1 VPHAFERLSVQD
13 ASFILFEG
21 PSNPMHVGAVAL
33 LEAGPLRK
41 PEGGVDVEAIR
52 VSVAACLHRLPR
64 YRQRLAFTPVEGWPV
79 WVDDERFDIAY
90 HVRHTALPRPGSDAQ
105 LKELAGQL
113 LSQPLDRARPL
124 WEIWV
129 VQGLDGDR
137 FAVVVKTHHCMVD
150 GVAGVEL
157 LTTLFRTTADRSV
170 ERVGRWRPRP
180 VPSTL
185 ALLIDGAARRIDAG
199 VAAAS
204 ATVGALRDPR
214 AAAENAAASATA
226 VWHALR
232 DGLHLAVRTPFN
244 LETAASR
251 RLEWCSLDLAEVKEV
266 RRRLDGTVN
275 DVVLAVVSG
284 ALRGCL
290 EKHHVSLRKLDL
302 RVVVPVNVR
311 TGGEAHARGNHVSA
325 WFVSLPVDEADPLA
339 RFERVRRETQRA
351 RASKATEGI
360 SLLTRFA
367 DWTGSMLFATLGV
380 RVAAT
385 LHPYHL
391 IVTNVAGPQVPQY
404 LLGARLLALYPQLP
418 LFEHEGLGIA
428 VFSYAGR
435 IGFSLIADWELLPD
449 LPELA
454 DFIER
459 CFAELR
465 AAALRS
471 GEVPAVSSPAPSRS
485 DRPRADAARS
495 GGGAQ
500 RHA

>member
-1 VPHAFERLSVQD
+1 VPHSFERLSVQD

-21 PSNPMHVGAVAL
+21 PSNPMHVGALAL
-33 LEAGPLRK
+33 LEAGPLQK
-41 PEGGVDVEAIR
+41 AGGGIDVEAIR
-52 VSVAACLHRLPR
+52 TFVASRLPQLPR

-79 WVDDERFDIAY
+79 WVDDERFDLSY
-90 HVRHTALPRPGSDAQ
+90 HVRHTALPRPGTDAQ

-129 VQGLDGDR
+129 AEGLEGDR
-137 FAVVVKTHHCMVD
+137 FAVLVKTHHCMVD
-150 GVAGVEL
+150 GVAGIEMI
-157 LTTLFRTTADRSV
+157 TTLFLPTTDRSIA
-170 ERVGRWRPRP
+170 RVPRWRPRP

-185 ALLIDGAARRIDAG
+185 QLLVDGAARRIDAG
-199 VAAAS
+199 LSAAS
-204 ATVGALRDPR
+204 TLLGAVLDPR
-214 AAAENAAASATA
+214 AAVEDVSRTTTA

-251 RLEWCSLDLAEVKEV
+251 RIEWCDLDMAEVKEV
-266 RRRLDGTVN
+266 RKRLDGTVN

-284 ALRGCL
+284 ALRECL
-290 EKHHVSLRKLDL
+290 KQHAVSLGKADF

-311 TGGEAHARGNHVSA
+311 TGDEAHARGNHVSA
-325 WFVSLPVDEADPLA
+325 WFVSLPLDEPDPLA

-351 RASKATEGI
+351 RDSKAADGI

-380 RVAAT
+380 RVAAG

-391 IVTNVAGPQVPQY
+391 IVTNVAGPTEPLH
-404 LLGARLLALYPQLP
+404 LLGARLRALYPQLP

-435 IGFSLIADWELLPD
+435 IGFSLIADWELVTD

-454 DFIER
+454 SLLSRSFD
-459 CFAELR
+459 ELR
-465 AAALRS
+465 DAALRRDAS
-471 GEVPAVSSPAPSRS
+471 GVRSPAPSRS
-485 DRPRADAARS
+485 GPPRDDAARS
-495 GGGAQ
+495 DGAA
-500 RHA
+500 RRNA